1 MTIHS
6 ELITLMLA
14 WQLARVDGLSQAA
27 AIKKCARRLRD
38 STKDSKMYEL
48 LKNLAAT
55 TDAKAVECVSRLHD
69 RLEQDG
75 LLYVRQN

>member
-14 WQLARVDGLSQAA
+14 WQLARVYGLSQAA
-27 AIKKCARRLRD
+27 AIKKCSRRLRD

-55 TDAKAVECVSRLHD
+55 TDDKAVECVSRLHD

-75 LLYVRQN
+75 LLYARQN

>member
-38 STKDSKMYEL
+38 ATKDSKMYEL

-55 TDAKAVECVSRLHD
+55 TDSKAVECVSRLHD